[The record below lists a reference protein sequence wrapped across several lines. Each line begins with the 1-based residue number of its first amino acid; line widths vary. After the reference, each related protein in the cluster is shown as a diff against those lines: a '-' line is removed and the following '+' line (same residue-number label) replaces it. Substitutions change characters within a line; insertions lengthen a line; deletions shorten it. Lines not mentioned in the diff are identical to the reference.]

1 MKKFTDTPNSVIDDT
16 SISRGAKA
24 IYTAL
29 LSFGQDQVSP
39 DQARLAE
46 MTGSPSGGKMNK
58 GFTQTPNSVMFDP
71 SISRGAK
78 AVYTALLRF
87 GQDQVSPDQTRLAEK
102 AGYSKSTVKKCLN
115 ELREKKLI
123 SWKRLEFNE
132 TNVYTIHPVGEK

>member
-1 MKKFTDTPNSVIDDT
+1 MKKYTYTPNSVIDDT

-46 MTGSPSGGKMNK
+46 MTSLSES
-58 GFTQTPNSVMFDP
+58 SVK
-71 SISRGAK
+71 R
-78 AVYTALLRF
+78 
-87 GQDQVSPDQTRLAEK
+87 
-102 AGYSKSTVKKCLN
+102 CLI

-123 SWKRLEFNE
+123 SWKRRGFNE

>member
-1 MKKFTDTPNSVIDDT
+1 MKKFTDIPNSVIDDT

-29 LSFGQDQVSP
+29 L
-39 DQARLAE
+39 
-46 MTGSPSGGKMNK
+46 
-58 GFTQTPNSVMFDP
+58 
-71 SISRGAK
+71 
-78 AVYTALLRF
+78 RF

-102 AGYSKSTVKKCLN
+102 TGYSKSTVRRCLI

-123 SWKRLEFNE
+123 SWKRRGFNE